1 MIDGKME
8 QSQDKYSDLF
18 ERARELIQNTKNI
31 FFWGGSLILVSTFKF
46 DYLWGSL
53 QGNI

>member
-18 ERARELIQNTKNI
+18 EWARELIQNTKNNL
-31 FFWGGSLILVSTFKF
+31 G
-46 DYLWGSL
+46 
-53 QGNI
+53 GNIL